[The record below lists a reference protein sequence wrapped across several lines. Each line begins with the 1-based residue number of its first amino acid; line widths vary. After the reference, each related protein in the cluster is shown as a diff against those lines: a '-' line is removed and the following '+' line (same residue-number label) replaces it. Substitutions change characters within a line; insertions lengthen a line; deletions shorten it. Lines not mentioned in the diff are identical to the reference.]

1 MKKTVLAVADTF
13 NRKGFDVQSDIRTI
27 ETYGFEAAAVVTNS
41 GSTMFTL
48 EDLFD
53 NAFKSRPEVCKIGLL
68 TTIEACEAVA
78 NVLQKHPNMMVV
90 YNPSIISDS
99 GELCITEEVY
109 NCIYSSIL
117 PLVTLLTINSFEAE
131 LLAGFEI
138 HGDVDA
144 LNAAKTIAFDFKCA
158 VYVKSKEGTN
168 FYDFLANG
176 NASLRVP
183 NYKMNPGFVR
193 DDYSFSAALA
203 CELYDATSLEVASKS
218 AKKFITGNSEKTY
231 AMLAEAQQPQK
242 EETPVLEAKKVEP
255 VPEKPA
261 VVASEPA
268 KPVETPKVL
277 EKSVFSF
284 NIPNNYEKASS
295 ILGINLSKYSTTSKT
310 STPSVS
316 SESPV
321 VDKKSSEIPEV
332 TIVGRNEITSTADGK
347 LRTTSSQLTSI
358 REQSVSAQ
366 SKEVE
371 VVAVV
376 DNFAPEPVIDEGLSK
391 SLQELREKL
400 NRLK

>member
-48 EDLFD
+48 DDLFS
-53 NAFKSRPEVCKIGLL
+53 NAMKSRPEVCKIGLL
-68 TTIEACEAVA
+68 TTVEACEAVA
-78 NVLQKHPNMMVV
+78 NVLQNHPNMMVV

-117 PLVTLLTINSFEAE
+117 PMVTLLTINSFEAE

-231 AMLAEAQQPQK
+231 AMLAEAQKAPAV
-242 EETPVLEAKKVEP
+242 EEKKVEAPAAP
-255 VPEKPA
+255 VPEKPVA
-261 VVASEPA
+261 VASEPA

-284 NIPNNYEKASS
+284 NIPKNYEKASS
-295 ILGINLSKYSTTSKT
+295 ILGINLSKYSTTSKPST
-310 STPSVS
+310 SSTTSDSSV
-316 SESPV
+316 V
-321 VDKKSSEIPEV
+321 NKKSTEIPEV

-347 LRTTSSQLTSI
+347 LRTTSSQLTSV
-358 REQSVSAQ
+358 REQSMSAQ

>member
-48 EDLFD
+48 DDLFS
-53 NAFKSRPEVCKIGLL
+53 NAMKSRPEVCKIGLL
-68 TTIEACEAVA
+68 TTVEACEAVA
-78 NVLQKHPNMMVV
+78 NVLQNHPNMMVV

-117 PLVTLLTINSFEAE
+117 PMATLLTINSFEAE

-231 AMLAEAQQPQK
+231 AMLAEAQKSPAV
-242 EETPVLEAKKVEP
+242 EEKKVEAPAAP
-255 VPEKPA
+255 VPEKPVA
-261 VVASEPA
+261 VASEPA

-284 NIPNNYEKASS
+284 NIPKNYEKASS
-295 ILGINLSKYSTTSKT
+295 ILGINLSKYSTTSKPST
-310 STPSVS
+310 SSTTSDSSV
-316 SESPV
+316 V
-321 VDKKSSEIPEV
+321 NKKSTEIPEV

-347 LRTTSSQLTSI
+347 LRTTSSQLTSV
-358 REQSVSAQ
+358 REQSMSAQ

>member
-48 EDLFD
+48 DDLFS
-53 NAFKSRPEVCKIGLL
+53 NAMKSRPEVCKIGLL
-68 TTIEACEAVA
+68 TTVEACEAVA
-78 NVLQKHPNMMVV
+78 NVLQNHPNMMVV

-117 PLVTLLTINSFEAE
+117 PMATLLTINSFEAE

-231 AMLAEAQQPQK
+231 AMLAEAQKAPAV
-242 EETPVLEAKKVEP
+242 EEKKVEAPAAP
-255 VPEKPA
+255 VPEKPVA
-261 VVASEPA
+261 VASEPA

-295 ILGINLSKYSTTSKT
+295 ILGINLSKYSTTSKPST
-310 STPSVS
+310 SSTTTDSSV
-316 SESPV
+316 V
-321 VDKKSSEIPEV
+321 NKKSTEIPEV

-347 LRTTSSQLTSI
+347 LRTTSSQHTSV
-358 REQSVSAQ
+358 REQSMSAQ